1 RKSSAKRAAQAVET
15 TRKKHK
21 TLPIGLPFQNSDG
34 HQVEDGGGATEH
46 LHKGAQP
53 TNQAQAVPAGD
64 EVLGG
69 LQRQKEREAKEV
81 GGGQRHH
88 EGSRRLVKLMPRRA
102 ALTLVATSAAAVASL
117 GRPADDDGQVAGDA
131 HQEGDQV
138 RAENGQKGEVAAQ
151 QVPQVDRLQR
161 VGSVEDRVQEG
172 RATVLTG
179 SDSGGG
185 GGGGGGNGSG
195 GFTVDQ
201 ISPML
206 KGQLYSK
213 LIPPAAAAAAAA
225 EGTHGHHE
233 CVAGDTR
240 CLHSAHLPS
249 CHKQQNR
256 VGRTGQ
262 IDRLATATGTH
273 GQQRSTRSRETSL

>member
-161 VGSVEDRVQEG
+161 P
-172 RATVLTG
+172 
-179 SDSGGG
+179 SGGG
-185 GGGGGGNGSG
+185 GGGGGGGHAWAPRVCGRGHEVFALRS
-195 GFTVDQ
+195 
-201 ISPML
+201 SPKAVTSSKIEWDAL
-206 KGQLYSK
+206 GK
-213 LIPPAAAAAAAA
+213 LIAWPQLPAPTAN
-225 EGTHGHHE
+225 
-233 CVAGDTR
+233 
-240 CLHSAHLPS
+240 S
-249 CHKQQNR
+249 
-256 VGRTGQ
+256 GQ
-262 IDRLATATGTH
+262 H
-273 GQQRSTRSRETSL
+273 GQGKPL